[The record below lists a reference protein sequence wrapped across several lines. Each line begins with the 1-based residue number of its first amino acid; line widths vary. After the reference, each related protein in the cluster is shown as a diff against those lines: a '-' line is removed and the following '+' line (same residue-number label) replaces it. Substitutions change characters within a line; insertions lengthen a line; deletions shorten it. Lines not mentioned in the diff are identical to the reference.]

1 MCPRDRVVEITGQ
14 LWATDR
20 KASGNQPGLESDLD
34 RVLAALLMARRLP
47 ACGAGGR
54 EGAPGTATATVL
66 VSAELWQQRP
76 PMISIR

>member
-1 MCPRDRVVEITGQ
+1 MVEITGQ

-34 RVLAALLMARRLP
+34 HVLAALLMARRLP

-54 EGAPGTATATVL
+54 EGAPGTATATAMVL
-66 VSAELWQQRP
+66 ISAGLWQQRP
-76 PMISIR
+76 PMTSVR